1 MSLSLHIFPSVLLSD
16 LKALRSR
23 SKVIQKRK
31 GTMSSACSGQQ
42 LSGLTK
48 ENFMNATMNK
58 MKDAGILSVSTSI
71 HIFMHTHIC
80 FFSCSVS
87 CSKGCISV
95 AVAWIMSFR
104 YRTDLIC
111 YSRWPC
117 CQVAY
122 YWSSVSGLH
131 IAGLHLASQEAIRVF
146 AVAVPNIPST
156 WTVPRQVFSE
166 EMTGSGPML
175 FTPKWA
181 FIECEGSCVTTSEAH
196 IRVNGAVQEGILLPP
211 KDTNLALTLCFG
223 ALNICCL

>member
-1 MSLSLHIFPSVLLSD
+1 MVSIRLLCRRQPTAHPALSLSVCLYLYRKKHVDKYLTFFFANSDFICLLHTHFPCLCMSLSLHIFPSVLLSD

-95 AVAWIMSFR
+95 AVA
-104 YRTDLIC
+104 
-111 YSRWPC
+111 
-117 CQVAY
+117 
-122 YWSSVSGLH
+122 
-131 IAGLHLASQEAIRVF
+131 
-146 AVAVPNIPST
+146 
-156 WTVPRQVFSE
+156 
-166 EMTGSGPML
+166 
-175 FTPKWA
+175 
-181 FIECEGSCVTTSEAH
+181 
-196 IRVNGAVQEGILLPP
+196 
-211 KDTNLALTLCFG
+211 
-223 ALNICCL
+223 